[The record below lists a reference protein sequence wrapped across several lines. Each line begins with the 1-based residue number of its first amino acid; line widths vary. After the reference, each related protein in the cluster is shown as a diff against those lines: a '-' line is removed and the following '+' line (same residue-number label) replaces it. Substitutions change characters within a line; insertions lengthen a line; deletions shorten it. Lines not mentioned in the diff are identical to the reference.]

1 MLLEESHI
9 DCGEIA
15 ELEKEETQ
23 IEGFET
29 VKEIH
34 NFSYNSS
41 NQNSSL
47 EDVSSLI
54 LEDIVHDLSTANSCE
69 NIEPDQENLDFQV
82 NINCRKS
89 ALSTLRARVG
99 KRQNYNLEKQK
110 NCFSKNLNFISL

>member
-1 MLLEESHI
+1 MEIISNVLLEKGHI
-9 DCGEIA
+9 DCGEIT
-15 ELEKEETQ
+15 ELEKEEVAK
-23 IEGFET
+23 IESFET

-34 NFSYNSS
+34 NFSDNSS
-41 NQNSSL
+41 NRNSSL

-54 LEDIVHDLSTANSCE
+54 MEDIVHDLSTANSCE

-99 KRQNYNLEKQK
+99 KRQNYNLEK
-110 NCFSKNLNFISL
+110 